1 MKNEIKI
8 LSLNVCGL
16 LRRSQYPEFIDMI
29 NNFDILC
36 LLETKTDDIDN
47 IDLPGFISIMKNR
60 FKFRRAKSGGI
71 VLAYKQY
78 FEGFII
84 DLNTESLYIKWFEV
98 DKRICRYDENLLF
111 GIVYIPPESSIYCIG
126 DPYGEVENEYL
137 RLCTNHKYVCILGD
151 FNARISN
158 EPDFIPENEVENE
171 ELILE
176 ILESNYTSNVFD
188 KHNISKERTS
198 KDRRKNN
205 FGNQLLHL
213 CKYNDLLVCNGRV
226 GDDKHVGNFT
236 CKNSSVVDYI
246 VCSTRLLEY
255 VENFE
260 VLEFSNLFSDAHCRL
275 ALTLSCQLTYSNVS
289 EKNDNTFNAFE
300 KIESWDSDKNR
311 LFTNNIDCNR
321 VSELINSFD
330 ENNGDL
336 DINKLVEETSNI
348 LLNAAKSTFGTK
360 MYRKHTQNT
369 KQTKENKPWFDDNCK
384 KSRKLFRRWKGLYA
398 DVIEMN
404 ISLTN
409 IKIPKGHTRKL
420 WMKVLRHTEFH

>member
-1 MKNEIKI
+1 M
-8 LSLNVCGL
+8 
-16 LRRSQYPEFIDMI
+16 
-29 NNFDILC
+29 
-36 LLETKTDDIDN
+36 
-47 IDLPGFISIMKNR
+47 
-60 FKFRRAKSGGI
+60 
-71 VLAYKQY
+71 
-78 FEGFII
+78 
-84 DLNTESLYIKWFEV
+84 
-98 DKRICRYDENLLF
+98 
-111 GIVYIPPESSIYCIG
+111 
-126 DPYGEVENEYL
+126 
-137 RLCTNHKYVCILGD
+137 
-151 FNARISN
+151 
-158 EPDFIPENEVENE
+158 
-171 ELILE
+171 
-176 ILESNYTSNVFD
+176 
-188 KHNISKERTS
+188 
-198 KDRRKNN
+198 
-205 FGNQLLHL
+205 
-213 CKYNDLLVCNGRV
+213 
-226 GDDKHVGNFT
+226 
-236 CKNSSVVDYI
+236 
-246 VCSTRLLEY
+246 
-255 VENFE
+255 
-260 VLEFSNLFSDAHCRL
+260 
-275 ALTLSCQLTYSNVS
+275 S